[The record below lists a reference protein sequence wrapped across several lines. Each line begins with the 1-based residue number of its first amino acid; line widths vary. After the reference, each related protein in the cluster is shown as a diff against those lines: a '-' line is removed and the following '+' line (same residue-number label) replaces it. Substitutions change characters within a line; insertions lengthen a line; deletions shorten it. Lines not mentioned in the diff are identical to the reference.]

1 MKPGTAPRVSV
12 GLPVYNGAAYITQAI
27 DSLLAQSF
35 RDFELII
42 CDNASTDATES
53 ICRGYA
59 GRDDRVQYHRNPRN
73 KGVGYNHTRAFE
85 LSRGEYFRWAGADD
99 VVHER
104 LLERCVAALEHDPSA
119 VLAYPR
125 TMLIDAEGKVIEQYE
140 DRLNLPWPDPVRRLR
155 VMLET
160 VRRCNAVYGL
170 MRSEVL
176 ERTGII
182 GDFVGADVCLLA
194 ELTLHGTFH
203 EVPEFLFSRRVHEA
217 SVAGRGNDLV
227 RAQRAYRPDRRPG
240 LRLPAWRHQ
249 FEHYRAIGRA
259 PLGVTD
265 KVRSYGFLTRYMVA
279 RRRRLMKEATG
290 ALAQLT
296 FSR

>member
-1 MKPGTAPRVSV
+1 VKPGGAPRVSV
-12 GLPVYNGAAYITQAI
+12 GLPVYNGAAYVGQAI

-35 RDFELII
+35 RNFELII

-59 GRDDRVQYHRNPRN
+59 ERDVRVQYHRNARN
-73 KGVGYNHTRAFE
+73 KGVGYNHSRAFE
-85 LSRGEYFRWAGADD
+85 LSSGEYFRWAGADD

-104 LLERCVAALEHDPSA
+104 LLERCVAALDGDPSA

-125 TMLIDAEGKVIEQYE
+125 TVLIDAEGAVIEHYE
-140 DRLNLPWPDPVRRLR
+140 DRLNLPWTDPVRRLR

-176 ERTGII
+176 ERTGIL

-203 EVPEFLFSRRVHEA
+203 EVPEFLFSRRVHDG
-217 SVAGRGNDLV
+217 SVAGPRNDLA
-227 RAQRAYRPDRRPG
+227 RARRAFRPDGRRGPW
-240 LRLPAWRHQ
+240 LPAWRHQ
-249 FEHYRAIGRA
+249 FEHCRAIGRA
-259 PLGVTD
+259 PLDVRHR
-265 KVRSYGFLTRYMVA
+265 VRSYAFLAHWMVM
-279 RRRRLMKEATG
+279 RRRGLMKEVTG
-290 ALAQLT
+290 ALSELL
-296 FSR
+296 SP